1 MQKCSRILITVFF
14 FGLYSNLYAAAK
26 TDDIRI
32 LIDVSDSMKINDPSD
47 FRESALKMFNGL
59 VAEGSKAGI
68 WTIDRYVHMTV
79 NWGTVNDVW
88 RQVADAGAS
97 TIHSDGV
104 YTNIESGLSRASL
117 GWEEADAD
125 TRRSIILI
133 TDGSVNISQD
143 VITNQVSRQNII
155 SKNLQTLKKSGVV
168 IHTIALSD
176 HSDESLLK
184 KLALDTGGSF
194 QKAEF
199 ALDLQRVLFRTFE
212 KATQPDTIKLTENQF
227 SIDKNVRRMTLLVF
241 RQKHSAPTLL
251 YRPQGDPMSANN
263 PGTSIWRSNPGYDL
277 ITIKNPLTGVW
288 NIDAAADSD
297 SRLMVETDLRLNV
310 TGINSYMTPGQPLQI
325 NVELHNL
332 ENKVIETSLLEY
344 VDFSIAHT
352 GIDGTE
358 KISRLDPDGETAG
371 DGQYLFNIENGL
383 EEGVHGF
390 VISADSQI
398 FNRSRRFNIEVQ
410 WPVVVRVDPGS
421 DPGKYQLSIRPRE
434 ASIDQSGLRPSVILQ
449 APDGNRQDLALIQV
463 DNDWRTEIETDQ
475 DGVYQA
481 FIKINSSSAD
491 NEPLS
496 YDLGGFPMTG
506 MFRQPISQ
514 ETEIESTITTD
525 PAPSTVVVVV
535 ADSVSEKVLK
545 VETAVAPQIA
555 KVDKQP
561 DWTRISIE
569 MTVINLIFLIIAAG
583 VWLFLR
589 DQKDEAGLR
598 LVQVVENV

>member
-1 MQKCSRILITVFF
+1 MQKCSRILIAVLF
-14 FGLYSNLYAAAK
+14 FGLYSNLSAAVK

-32 LIDVSDSMKINDPSD
+32 LIDVSESMKINDPSD
-47 FRESALKMFNGL
+47 FRKSALKMFNGL
-59 VAEGSKAGI
+59 VAEGSKAGV
-68 WTIDRYVHMTV
+68 WTTDRYVHMTV

-88 RQVADAGAS
+88 RQAADAGAS

-133 TDGSVNISQD
+133 TDGLVNISKD
-143 VITNQVSRQNII
+143 AITNQVSRQNII
-155 SKNLQTLKKSGVV
+155 SKNLQALKKSGVV
-168 IHTIALSD
+168 IHTIALSN

-199 ALDLQRVLFRTFE
+199 ALDLQRVMFRTFE
-212 KATQPDTIKLTENQF
+212 RATHPDTVKLTENQF
-227 SIDKNVRRMTLLVF
+227 SIDKNVRGMTLLVF

-251 YRPQGDPMSANN
+251 YPPQSGPMSAKN
-263 PGTSIWRSNPGYDL
+263 PGSSIWRSNPGYDL
-277 ITIKNPLTGVW
+277 ITIKKPITGMW

-358 KISRLDPDGETAG
+358 KISRLDPDGGEAV

-383 EEGVHGF
+383 EKGAHEF

-410 WPVVVRVDPGS
+410 WPVVVKVDPGS
-421 DPGKYQLSIRPRE
+421 DPGKYQLSIRPRD
-434 ASIDQSGLRPSVILQ
+434 ASIDQAGLRPSVILQ

-463 DNDWRTEIETDQ
+463 DNDWRAEIETDQ

-496 YDLGGFPMTG
+496 YDLGGFPMIG

-514 ETEIESTITTD
+514 EAEIESTITTD
-525 PAPSTVVVVV
+525 PAPSTVVVVS
-535 ADSVSEKVLK
+535 DSVSEKVLK
-545 VETAVAPQIA
+545 AETAVAPQIE